1 MQRITTRHIKEWKS
15 KIHEINF
22 MYTKSTLGS
31 RIRGGGRGV
40 LISGGRGGGV
50 VESFLKKISGGD
62 VSWGTKNSNV
72 QEQSRQISSV
82 STCGFS

>member
-1 MQRITTRHIKEWKS
+1 M
-15 KIHEINF
+15 
-22 MYTKSTLGS
+22 
-31 RIRGGGRGV
+31 
-40 LISGGRGGGV
+40 LISGGRGGGGG